1 VYYLWVFHPL
11 NNKKT
16 GVNTMLS
23 HLIGILFNPSE
34 EWKKIRDVECTIG
47 KCYCGYVFIM
57 AAIAPISGYFGTT
70 QFGWE
75 IGAREAVKLSHESA
89 LIIAIAYYFVML
101 IGVFSMGLMIHWMG
115 KTYNAEQSMSRCIRL
130 AAYTATPLFLVGI
143 VELFPILWLNFV
155 IGLPALALSVKLLYT
170 GVPIMMEID
179 EDRGFLFSSSILA
192 VGMVALVL
200 MMVATAIL
208 WFNGFAPQF
217 VD

>member
-1 VYYLWVFHPL
+1 
-11 NNKKT
+11 
-16 GVNTMLS
+16 MLS
-23 HLIGILFNPSE
+23 HLFGILINPSE

-57 AAIAPISGYFGTT
+57 AAIAPVCGYFGTT
-70 QFGWE
+70 RFGWE
-75 IGAREAVKLSHESA
+75 IGAREAVKLSPDSA
-89 LIIAIAYYFVML
+89 LIIAIAYYLVML
-101 IGVFSMGLMIHWMG
+101 VGVFSMGLMIHWMG
-115 KTYNAEQSMSRCIRL
+115 KTYKAEQNLSRSIRL

-170 GVPIMMEID
+170 GVPIMMDID

-192 VGMVALVL
+192 VGMVSLIV
-200 MMVATAIL
+200 MMVAMAIL

>member
-1 VYYLWVFHPL
+1 
-11 NNKKT
+11 
-16 GVNTMLS
+16 MLS

-57 AAIAPISGYFGTT
+57 AAIAPICGYFGTT

-75 IGAREAVKLSHESA
+75 IGAREAVKLSTDSA
-89 LIIAIAYYFVML
+89 LIIAISYYLVML
-101 IGVFSMGLMIHWMG
+101 IGVFSMGAMIHWMA
-115 KTYNAEQSMSRCIRL
+115 KTYGGVQNLSRSVRL
-130 AAYTATPLFLVGI
+130 AAFTATPLFLVGI

-155 IGLPALALSVKLLYT
+155 VGLPALAYSVKLLYT

-179 EDRGFLFSSSILA
+179 EERGFLFSSSILA
-192 VGMVALVL
+192 VGMVALIV

>member
-1 VYYLWVFHPL
+1 
-11 NNKKT
+11 
-16 GVNTMLS
+16 MLS
-23 HLIGILFNPSE
+23 HLIGILLNPTE
-34 EWKKIRDVECTIG
+34 EWKKIREVECTIG

-70 QFGWE
+70 RFGWE
-75 IGAREAVKLSHESA
+75 IGAREAVKLSPDSA

-115 KTYNAEQSMSRCIRL
+115 KTYNAEQNLSRCIRL
-130 AAYTATPLFLVGI
+130 AAFTATPLFLVGI

-155 IGLPALALSVKLLYT
+155 IGLPALALSVRLLYT

-192 VGMVALVL
+192 VGMVALIV
-200 MMVATAIL
+200 MMVAMAIL

>member
-1 VYYLWVFHPL
+1 
-11 NNKKT
+11 
-16 GVNTMLS
+16 MLS

-34 EWKKIRDVECTIG
+34 TWKKIHDTECSIG

-70 QFGWE
+70 LFGWE
-75 IGAREAVKLSHESA
+75 IGAREAIKLSPESA
-89 LIIAIAYYFVML
+89 LLIAIVYYLVML
-101 IGVFSMGLMIHWMG
+101 VGVFCMGLMIHWMG
-115 KTYNAEQSMSRCIRL
+115 KTYGAEQNLSRCIRL

-155 IGLPALALSVKLLYT
+155 IGLPALAYSVKLLYT
-170 GVPIMMEID
+170 GLPIMMEID
-179 EDRGFLFSSSILA
+179 RDRGFLFSSAVLA
-192 VGMVALVL
+192 VGMVSLVV
-200 MMVATAIL
+200 MMAAMAIL